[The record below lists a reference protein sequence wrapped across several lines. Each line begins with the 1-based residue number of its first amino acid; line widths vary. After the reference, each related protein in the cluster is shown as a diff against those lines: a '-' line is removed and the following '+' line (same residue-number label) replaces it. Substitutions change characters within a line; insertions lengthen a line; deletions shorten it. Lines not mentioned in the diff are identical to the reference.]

1 MKQGRALALASLLL
15 GRLDEAR
22 RLANRVVESS
32 VSQPGALGEA
42 QQQAHE
48 HFVLAGAGGGGESE
62 GISLTRHRRRTVA
75 AAVKPFFMAREY
87 GSRPSTLPRGPRT
100 A

>member
-22 RLANRVVESS
+22 RLATRVVESS

-42 QQQAHE
+42 LQLLGDVASHPDR
-48 HFVLAGAGGGGESE
+48 FA
-62 GISLTRHRRRTVA
+62 VA

-87 GSRPSTLPRGPRT
+87 GSRPSTLPQGPRT